1 MEEEDNGFA
10 TPSSEVCTAVIWFM
24 LSKERGLAKESSSVS
39 MAFGLD
45 KMVLLVVEDITD
57 VVEVDGVVEVV
68 VVVVAVVVVVKS
80 GLFCKMATTASSGFS
95 IVSSSKCFGG
105 FKTKSGA
112 LLPRRRR
119 RLPFGNA

>member
-1 MEEEDNGFA
+1 
-10 TPSSEVCTAVIWFM
+10 
-24 LSKERGLAKESSSVS
+24 
-39 MAFGLD
+39 MALGLD

-68 VVVVAVVVVVKS
+68 VVAVVVVKS

-119 RLPFGNA
+119 LPFGNA